1 MLKIMC
7 HESADN
13 SITLKLEGRV
23 IGPWVEEVKRLSE
36 EILASGGTLTFDLS
50 EVSFVDREGI
60 DLFRKLKDRRAMFLS
75 SSVFVAEQLKS

>member
-1 MLKIMC
+1 MLKIVS
-7 HESADN
+7 HESADK

-36 EILASGGTLTFDLS
+36 KILASGGNLIFDLS

-60 DLFRKLKDRRAMFLS
+60 DLFRKLRDRRAMFLS
-75 SSVFVAEQLKS
+75 SSVFVAEQLNS

>member
-1 MLKIMC
+1 MLNIVS
-7 HESADN
+7 HESADK

-36 EILASGGTLTFDLS
+36 KILASGGNLIFDLS

-60 DLFRKLKDRRAMFLS
+60 DLFRKLRDRRAMFLS
-75 SSVFVAEQLKS
+75 SSVFVAEQLNS

>member
-1 MLKIMC
+1 MLKIVC
-7 HESADN
+7 HESADK

-36 EILASGGTLTFDLS
+36 NILGSGGTLTFDLS

-60 DLFRKLKDRRAMFLS
+60 DLFRKLRDRRAMFLS
-75 SSVFVAEQLKS
+75 SSVFVAEQLNS